1 MKTRSISYDAGGK
14 KLTGYA
20 VEPATAGR
28 FVPGILVCHQ
38 GGGLTEH
45 AKLHARRL
53 GELGYAA
60 FALDMYGEV
69 AQSREQAMS
78 LLTNLRNDPPL
89 WRARAL
95 AGLEVL
101 KTLDGVDTERLGAIG
116 YCFGG
121 QTVLELTRSST
132 ELSAVVA
139 FHPGLN
145 DFAVDDRPVTG
156 RIMACLGA
164 DDPLIT
170 PEARNAFAAEMTRLK
185 ADWQMLVYGGA
196 GHSFTDLSVDAFR
209 IPGFAYQERAHRRSW
224 AAMRDFFGEV
234 FGS

>member
-1 MKTRSISYDAGGK
+1 MKARNISYEAGGK
-14 KLTGYA
+14 SLTGYA

-53 GELGYAA
+53 GESGYAA
-60 FALDMYGEV
+60 FALDMYGEI
-69 AQSREQAMS
+69 ATSREQAMS
-78 LLTNLRNDPPL
+78 LLTGLRNDLPTL
-89 WRARAL
+89 RTRAL
-95 AGLEVL
+95 AGLNIL
-101 KTLDGVDTERLGAIG
+101 KSLDGVDTGRLGAIG

-121 QTVLELTRSST
+121 QIVLELSRASDEISG
-132 ELSAVVA
+132 VVA

-145 DFAVDDRPVTG
+145 DFARDDRPV
-156 RIMACLGA
+156 RAKVMACVGA

-170 PEARNAFAAEMTRLK
+170 PEARNNFAAEMTRLG

-196 GHSFTDLSVDAFR
+196 SHSFTDVSVDAFKL
-209 IPGFAYQERAHRRSW
+209 PGFAYQAAAHRRSW
-224 AAMRDFFGEV
+224 AAMRDFFTEI
-234 FGS
+234 FGA

>member
-1 MKTRSISYDAGGK
+1 MKTRNISYEAGGK
-14 KLTGYA
+14 KVTGYA

-28 FVPGILVCHQ
+28 FVPGVLVCHQ

-45 AKLHARRL
+45 AKIHARRL
-53 GELGYAA
+53 GELGYVA
-60 FALDMYGEV
+60 FALDMYGEI

-78 LLTNLRNDPPL
+78 LLTGLRNEAPL

-95 AGLEVL
+95 AGLDVL
-101 KTLDGVDTERLGAIG
+101 KTLDGVDTSRLGAIG

-121 QTVLELTRSST
+121 QTVLELTRAT
-132 ELSAVVA
+132 TDLSAVVA

-145 DFAVDDRPVTG
+145 DFARDDRPVHG
-156 RIMACLGA
+156 KIMACLGA

-170 PEARNAFAAEMTRLK
+170 PDARNAFAAEMTRLN

-196 GHSFTDLSVDAFR
+196 SHSFTDLSVDAFK

-224 AAMRDFFGEV
+224 AAMRDFFAEV